1 MGRPSKGGIHR
12 VPKKLADGTTVLYL
26 YAWQG
31 GPKLPGPEGSPE
43 FRRALAE
50 ALAIKAAGPIA
61 NSNEPRATAGKT
73 LEWLIDLYLDSP
85 EFRKRKE
92 RTQRDYRKLLA
103 AVPTEHRQMPI
114 IALGVKNRARG
125 IFLRWRD
132 QLAKKSDRQADYAWV
147 VLNIVL
153 NFATTRGEI
162 EFNPCARSGVE
173 KLYSTS
179 RKHKVWTEGQMAA
192 FRAAASPELSLAM
205 ALAFWT
211 LQRQGDLLRL
221 PWTAY
226 DGDVIAL
233 TQGKTDVDIV
243 VPVAAPLRAILDATP
258 RKDELMLVNQSGEPW
273 TPDGFRVMWRKTCI
287 KAGVPSSRKGGVT
300 FHDLRG
306 TAASRMG
313 RAGCTT
319 IEIASITGHGLES
332 GTKRSSLAG
341 YVNLDLSVARAA
353 MAKFEVYEAGENRIL
368 NRAQP
373 IDLFRAKNRGL
384 KNLSQ

>member
-12 VPKKLADGTTVLYL
+12 VRKKLADGTIVVYL
-26 YAWQG
+26 FAWEG
-31 GPKLPGPEGSPE
+31 GPPLPRPEGSPE
-43 FRRALAE
+43 FRRELAK
-50 ALAIKAAGPIA
+50 ALAIKAAGPVA
-61 NSNEPRATAGKT
+61 NLNAPRATAGKT

-85 EFRKRKE
+85 EFRKRAA
-92 RTQRDYRKLLA
+92 RTQRDYRKLLS
-103 AVPTEHRQMPI
+103 AVPSEYRQIPI

-173 KLYSTS
+173 KLYTTN
-179 RKHKVWTEGQMAA
+179 RKHKVWTDGQMAT
-192 FRAAASPELSLAM
+192 FRAAASPELKLAL

-211 LQRQGDLLRL
+211 LQRQGDLLAM

-233 TQGKTDVDIV
+233 TQGKTNVDIV
-243 VPVAAPLRAILDATP
+243 VPVATPLRAILDATP
-258 RKDELMLVNQSGEPW
+258 RKHELMLVNQSGEPW
-273 TPDGFRVMWRKTCI
+273 TPDGFRVMWGKTCH
-287 KAGVPSSRKGGVT
+287 KAGVPNGRHGGVT

-341 YVNLDLSVARAA
+341 YVNLDLSVARSA
-353 MAKFEVYEAGENRIL
+353 MAKFEAYERGEKSFL
-368 NRAQP
+368 NQGNP
-373 IDLFRAKNRGL
+373 LISFRPKNAV
-384 KNLSQ
+384 